1 MNTLRA
7 IYAQAGIARHELP
20 HHNYGHDDDEKVDNL
35 SRRVV
40 KSSLFHDAMA
50 PETKRLTELG
60 FIIDYATC
68 RVNRITVWFKSIV
81 RKGVNAIIEIED
93 DDVSLMIFYHYSLD
107 VDSFIS
113 SYPQYM
119 TELAAHKEKLAAV
132 NLLLPQPIAEEIA
145 PEVAF

>member
-1 MNTLRA
+1 MSTLRA

-20 HHNYGHDDDEKVDNL
+20 HHNHFYDDEKMDNL
-35 SRRVV
+35 SMRLF

-68 RVNRITVWFKSIV
+68 RVNRIIVWFESIV